1 MDKKAILRY
10 PRPMRVVLKRLKEG
24 KAGFTLIEV
33 IVVSAI
39 LVILAAIA
47 VPSYMKSRL
56 ETNRNACIENM
67 AKIASAVE
75 QAKTMGF
82 NEPTR
87 EQLFGADGF
96 IRTVP
101 VCPSTRLPYTQFNPP
116 RCPSGIE
123 DHVCPLTE

>member
-1 MDKKAILRY
+1 MDRKAFLQY
-10 PRPMRVVLKRLKEG
+10 PFPMQVVRKRSKVG
-24 KAGFTLIEV
+24 NAGFTLVEV

-39 LVILAAIA
+39 LIILAAIA

-82 NEPTR
+82 NDPTA
-87 EQLFGADGF
+87 EQLFGSDGF
-96 IRTVP
+96 IRSVP
-101 VCPSTRLPYTQFNPP
+101 TCPSTRLPYTQFNPP
-116 RCPSGIE
+116 RCPSEIE
-123 DHVCPLTE
+123 DHVSPLTE

>member
-1 MDKKAILRY
+1 
-10 PRPMRVVLKRLKEG
+10 MRLVWHGLKVG
-24 KAGFTLIEV
+24 NAGFTLVEV

-39 LVILAAIA
+39 LVILTMIA

-82 NEPTR
+82 SEPTY
-87 EQLFGADGF
+87 EQIFGVDGF
-96 IRTVP
+96 IRAIPT
-101 VCPSTRLPYTQFNPP
+101 CPSTRLPYTQFNPP
-116 RCPSGIE
+116 RCPSEIE
-123 DHVCPLTE
+123 DHISPLTE

>member
-1 MDKKAILRY
+1 MQANRE
-10 PRPMRVVLKRLKEG
+10 RHGKRD
-24 KAGFTLIEV
+24 AGFTLVEV

-47 VPSYMKSRL
+47 IPSYRLSRL

-75 QAKTMGF
+75 QAKTMGYSD
-82 NEPTR
+82 PTY
-87 EQLFGADGF
+87 EQLFGAEGF
-96 IRTVP
+96 IRVVP
-101 VCPSTRLPYTQFNPP
+101 LCPSTRLPYTQFNPP
-116 RCPSGIE
+116 RCPSEIE